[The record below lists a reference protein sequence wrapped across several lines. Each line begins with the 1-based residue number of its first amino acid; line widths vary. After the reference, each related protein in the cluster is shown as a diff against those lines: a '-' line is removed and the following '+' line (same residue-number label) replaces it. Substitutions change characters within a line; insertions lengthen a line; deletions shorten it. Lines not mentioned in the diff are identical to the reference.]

1 MLKTSVLLAC
11 LALTVSHFK
20 TSICTFVASKKCFL
34 TPFLSLPVMKLYRS
48 IQALGVTL
56 ASAQNYFK
64 VLIREIDN
72 PAGTLLDGQP
82 CGEFGFL
89 GVGCNVYLRAAVSAT
104 GKNVSSNDTLALSGP
119 INSHMETRISNL
131 NLVVSDDQ
139 ASTAE
144 SFSSFDLHIALATDS
159 NFTKF
164 IDDYVIHISTNQEQG
179 VYTYTN
185 LRPGTLSTT
194 VSIAW
199 STNIAPPSTTSTP
212 EPTTT
217 GVPFT
222 GSTLPPT
229 TSKTFLSN
237 FIIIELFQLQSHQS
251 IVPKLSI
258 RHPEFKPSIQM
269 VLIQSVR
276 GTIGQN
282 ITFDYPHVSNYSTSF
297 GTPEKG
303 NNYWF
308 GLENM
313 YLISGVK
320 NYTLQIDLC
329 CGTKL
334 IAKQIYHKFQVG
346 AAANN
351 YALSAK
357 ADIAGV
363 GLDYSSSGKDLAAKF
378 STYTDWN
385 GPKSKDSCDQFEF
398 WDDNKDIGPSNAY
411 GGWWYGSCGNNLN
424 GFLYPSNAGNCTLD
438 LTKFDANKLLGV
450 NMRTTS
456 GQGYAGYDVDL
467 HCFFLPRLSSFQWVT
482 VCLLQKL
489 RFLKTNSV
497 KNVISFNVIRLVRRT
512 IMLFSVQPQTT
523 IFCEGK

>member
-11 LALTVSHFK
+11 LALT
-20 TSICTFVASKKCFL
+20 
-34 TPFLSLPVMKLYRS
+34 
-48 IQALGVTL
+48 TL

-72 PAGTLLDGQP
+72 PAGTLLNGQP

-104 GKNVSSNDTLALSGP
+104 GQNVSSNDTLMKTDP

-139 ASTAE
+139 ASTAG
-144 SFSSFDLHIALATDS
+144 SFSSFDLHIALATDIG
-159 NFTKF
+159 FTKI

-229 TSKTFLSN
+229 TTPKPPVDCFEVVNKTSGVQTIYPDGVN
-237 FIIIELFQLQSHQS
+237 PVRVYCDQTSYGGYT
-251 IVPKLSI
+251 V
-258 RHPEFKPSIQM
+258 
-269 VLIQSVR
+269 IQSR

-282 ITFDYPHVSNYSTSF
+282 ITFDYPHVSNYSASF
-297 GTPEKG
+297 GTPGKG

-308 GLENM
+308 GLDNM
-313 YLISGVK
+313 HLISGVK

-385 GPKSKDSCDQFEF
+385 GPKSNDTCDQFEF
-398 WDDNKDIGPSNAY
+398 WDDNTDIGPSNAY

-467 HCFFLPRLSSFQWVT
+467 QSYDRVRMALFTFDSAQIDRDDASF
-482 VCLLQKL
+482 C
-489 RFLKTNSV
+489 S
-497 KNVISFNVIRLVRRT
+497 
-512 IMLFSVQPQTT
+512 
-523 IFCEGK
+523 

>member
-11 LALTVSHFK
+11 LALT
-20 TSICTFVASKKCFL
+20 
-34 TPFLSLPVMKLYRS
+34 
-48 IQALGVTL
+48 TL

-229 TSKTFLSN
+229 TTPKPPIDCSEVVNKTSGVQTIYPDGVN
-237 FIIIELFQLQSHQS
+237 PVRVYCDQTSYGGYT
-251 IVPKLSI
+251 V
-258 RHPEFKPSIQM
+258 
-269 VLIQSVR
+269 IQSR

-467 HCFFLPRLSSFQWVT
+467 QSYDRVRMALFTFDSAQIDRGDASF
-482 VCLLQKL
+482 C
-489 RFLKTNSV
+489 S
-497 KNVISFNVIRLVRRT
+497 
-512 IMLFSVQPQTT
+512 
-523 IFCEGK
+523 